1 MKMINPS
8 FFQKK
13 RRRNILAFNF
23 KNENRKGV
31 IEGWTWPSY
40 FNFGQDYN
48 EFSICYMAYISPKK
62 KKKIINLRHLDSF
75 FFFLQK
81 MAFV

>member
-1 MKMINPS
+1 MNVIKNGLCRENDQS
-8 FFQKK
+8 KFLSKK
-13 RRRNILAFNF
+13 KRRNILAFNF

-48 EFSICYMAYISPKK
+48 EFSICYMAYISQKK
-62 KKKIINLRHLDSF
+62 EKKNQFKTS
-75 FFFLQK
+75 
-81 MAFV
+81 